1 MIEKPLNAAVTPY
14 HRYYL
19 YQESLQL
26 DKIVTV
32 IEHLE
37 QSLRHHHKQEQQ
49 QQCPSW
55 CNDDLKVKLF
65 RDPDKADICGTILY
79 VLHIDGGGG
88 GGLGV
93 IWSLKISEHNERR
106 RR

>member
-1 MIEKPLNAAVTPY
+1 MQQSHDMYVTPY
-14 HRYYL
+14 HHY

-79 VLHIDGGGG
+79 VLHIDGGGRVC
-88 GGLGV
+88 V